1 MLSSR
6 LDDLH
11 ELQWL
16 GAADAAAANGVDFVT
31 FVGAEVACPDG
42 YRSQANA
49 IYDLVGAD
57 RLDGL
62 IVWTTALELF
72 IGSRAMDEFC
82 RRFDPLPIVSVERVL
97 AGSPSVLMD
106 DRQGMDE
113 AVSHL
118 IEAHGCERIAFIRG
132 PANHRGA
139 ELRYQGYR
147 DALASHGL
155 RFDPALAPAVR
166 EWAPEPAAVAA
177 TKLLTNRSAPV
188 DAFATANDDLALG
201 VLGALDAQ
209 RLRVPYDVAVVGFD
223 DHINL
228 THHGVGLEVMMLA
241 NLGASRA
248 MSLTA
253 ALLPLTTV
261 RAPFYQLGW
270 RAVEL
275 LLERL
280 SGVAVPDVVTIPTE
294 LVVRRSCGCFSSAVR
309 DVVTRRVEREH
320 VSDTGWEQVANEMR
334 HALPRSNASL
344 PTDWP
349 ERLAAAFLKDVET
362 ESAAAFLELLDELMR
377 AGIAAGETLDNWS
390 RALSVLRRH
399 TASAHALADTSPAV
413 EDFWLRVHS
422 LVRELAARL
431 TDYELFDT
439 ARRDR
444 IVRGAGRRLNAAHDA
459 EELAEVLVEELPEL
473 GIPSCHVA
481 LYGSVG
487 ERDEAARQAD
497 ARAWSRSLL
506 VYEAGRVQKLRTG
519 RESFRSR
526 ELAPTARLGTAT
538 PSGLVAMPLYFHE
551 RQLGFALFELG
562 PRLGWVYGE
571 LQEQLS
577 SALHSALLIEREHR
591 ALAAVEQAHGELEQ
605 RVALRTAE
613 LATANDALARLVDEQ
628 AALRRV
634 ATLVAHGVGPAEI
647 FSAVT
652 AEVGRLF
659 GSEQASVARFDADG
673 PAIVVA
679 GVSKSVEAVIP
690 IRTRWELDE
699 GMASAKVF
707 RTGRSARVDA
717 KEGAPAGGPVAEP
730 VGRLAIVSTVASP
743 IMVEGRLWG
752 AITVSSND
760 ERLPLDTEERL
771 EKFTELVATAIANA
785 ESKSEL
791 AASRMRIVAAS
802 DETRRQIERDLHDGT
817 QQRLASLQLAVRLAE
832 VVVAEEMGEVRVVLS
847 RIATGLADAIT
858 ELQEISRGIHPAIL
872 TKGGLGPALRGL
884 ARRSSI
890 PVEFDAAIAARVPE
904 QIEVAGYYIVSE
916 ALANATKHSQAS
928 RIEVSLAAS
937 DGTLVLSVRD
947 DGVGGADFRRGSGLV
962 GLQDRV
968 EALGGTL
975 SVESARDS
983 GTSLVVT
990 LPLAVEPMPG

>member
-6 LDDLH
+6 VDDLH

-16 GAADAAAANGVDFVT
+16 GAADAAAAHGVDFVT
-31 FVGAEVACPDG
+31 FVGAEVDCPDG

-57 RLDGL
+57 MLDGL

-82 RRFDPLPIVSVERVL
+82 RRFDPLPIVSVERVM

-106 DRQGMDE
+106 DRQGMDD

-118 IEAHGCERIAFIRG
+118 IEAHGCDRIAFIRG
-132 PANHRGA
+132 PANHTGA

-147 DALASHGL
+147 DALARHGL
-155 RFDPALAPAVR
+155 RADPALAPSVG

-177 TKLLTNRSAPV
+177 TQLLANRSAPV
-188 DAFATANDDLALG
+188 DAFVTANDDLALG

-209 RLRVPYDVAVVGFD
+209 HLRVPYDVAVVGFD

-241 NLGASRA
+241 NLGAARA
-248 MSLTA
+248 MSLKT

-261 RAPFYQLGW
+261 RAPFYELGR

-280 SGVAVPDVVTIPTE
+280 NGVQVPDVVTIPTE
-294 LVVRRSCGCFSSAVR
+294 LVVRRSCGCFSSPVR
-309 DVVTRRVEREH
+309 DVVTRGVDRERF
-320 VSDTGWEQVANEMR
+320 SDTGWEQVANEMR
-334 HALPRSNASL
+334 HALPRSTASL

-349 ERLAAAFLKDVET
+349 EQLEAAFVKDIET
-362 ESAAAFLELLDELMR
+362 ESAAPFLELLDELMR
-377 AGIAAGETLDNWS
+377 ASIAAGDRLDSWS
-390 RALSVLRRH
+390 RALSALRRH

-413 EDFWLRVHS
+413 EDFWLRVHG
-422 LVRELAARL
+422 LVGELAARL
-431 TDYELFDT
+431 TDYEHFDT

-459 EELAEVLVEELPEL
+459 EELTEVLADELPEL
-473 GIPSCHVA
+473 GIPSCYLA
-481 LYGSVG
+481 MYGSEG
-487 ERDEAARQAD
+487 ESQ
-497 ARAWSRSLL
+497 SLL
-506 VYEAGRVQKLRTG
+506 VYEAGRVRKLRPEE
-519 RESFRSR
+519 RSFRSR

-538 PSGLVAMPLYFHE
+538 PSGMVAMPLYFRE
-551 RQLGFALFELG
+551 RQLGFALFEVG

-613 LATANDALARLVDEQ
+613 LATANEALARVVDEQ

-673 PAIVVA
+673 PAIVIV
-679 GVSKSVEAVIP
+679 GVSKSIEAVIP
-690 IRTRWELDE
+690 IGTRWALDE
-699 GMASAKVF
+699 LMASATVF

-717 KEGAPAGGPVAEP
+717 REAAPTDSPVAET
-730 VGRLAIVSTVASP
+730 VRRLRIVSTVASP
-743 IMVEGRLWG
+743 IVVEGGLWG
-752 AITVSSND
+752 SITVSSKD
-760 ERLPLDTEERL
+760 EPLPLDAEERL
-771 EKFTELVATAIANA
+771 EKFTELVATAVANA

-791 AASRMRIVAAS
+791 AASRRRIVAAS
-802 DETRRQIERDLHDGT
+802 DEARRRIERDLHDGT
-817 QQRLASLQLAVRLAE
+817 QQRLASLQLAVRSAE
-832 VVVAEEMGEVRVVLS
+832 VDVPEEMGDVRVELS
-847 RIATGLADAIT
+847 RIATGLTDALS
-858 ELQEISRGIHPAIL
+858 ELREISRGIHPGIL
-872 TKGGLGPALRGL
+872 SKGGLGPALRGL
-884 ARRSSI
+884 ARRSAI
-890 PVEFDAAIAARVPE
+890 PVEFDSVIDVRVPE
-904 QIEVAGYYIVSE
+904 QIEVAAYYIASE

-928 RIEVSLAAS
+928 RIDVSLAAN
-937 DGTLVLSVRD
+937 DGTLLLSVRD
-947 DGVGGADFRRGSGLV
+947 DGVGGADFGRGSGLV

-968 EALGGTL
+968 EALGGAI
-975 SVESARDS
+975 SVESAQGC

-990 LPLAVEPMPG
+990 LPLDVEPTRA